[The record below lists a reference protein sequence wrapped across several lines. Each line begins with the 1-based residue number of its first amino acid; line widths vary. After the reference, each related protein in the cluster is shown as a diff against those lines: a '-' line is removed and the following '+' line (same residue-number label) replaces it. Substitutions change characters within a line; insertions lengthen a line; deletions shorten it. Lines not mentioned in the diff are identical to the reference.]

1 VTGDRTAWFV
11 VPDGIDD
18 PERVSGGNV
27 YDRHVRDGLRRR
39 GWDIRMSAVADAD
52 EVARALVAVD
62 DDGVALI
69 DGLVAGWAPEHVA
82 AASRRSRVVVLAHMV
97 AAAFPDAAPS
107 TIDAERLAL
116 RHADRVIA
124 TSGWAAAELRNRGL
138 VTAARIDVVPP
149 GSRDSLAEVDPDDEG
164 DLLCVGVVAPHKG
177 QDLLLDAL
185 GRLRDHDWTCTM
197 AGSHSVAPE
206 FSARAVSAAARL
218 GARVR
223 MPGVLDEAAV
233 DILYQRAGVL
243 VAPSRAESYGMAI
256 ADARRAGLP
265 VIATSVGGIPDTVAG
280 GGAILVPDDDPVALA
295 EALRGW
301 MTDPQLRSRLRAEA
315 ARARPRAPRWHDTI
329 DRIDEILG
337 RG

>member
-1 VTGDRTAWFV
+1 MTGDLTAWFV
-11 VPDGIDD
+11 VPEGIDD

-27 YDRHVRDGLRRR
+27 YDRHIRDGLRRR
-39 GWDIRMSAVADAD
+39 GWEIRMSEAADAAG
-52 EVARALVAVD
+52 VATALAAVERGGLALV
-62 DDGVALI
+62 
-69 DGLVAGWAPEHVA
+69 DGLVAGWAPEQVE

-97 AAAFPDAAPS
+97 AAAFPDASPELV
-107 TIDAERLAL
+107 DAERRAL

-124 TSGWAAAELRNRGL
+124 TSDWAAAELRRREL
-138 VTAARIDVVPP
+138 VPGDRIRVVPP
-149 GSRDSLAEVDPDDEG
+149 GSRDSLADVDPDDEG

-185 GRLRDHDWTCTM
+185 DRLREHDWTCTM

-206 FSARAVSAAARL
+206 FSARAVSAAERL
-218 GARVR
+218 GGRVR

-233 DILYQRAGVL
+233 DILYRRAGVL
-243 VAPSRAESYGMAI
+243 VAPSRAESFGMAI

-329 DRIDEILG
+329 DRIDDILRAG
-337 RG
+337 